1 MELNER
7 QQALY
12 KFLNVM
18 SFTKD
23 YISKEKIVGRL
34 YDYYP
39 RYSETSNEHNSAAF
53 ALIRKDV
60 RAINFSGVEKIIV
73 SSNKGYKI
81 ATKEEA
87 EAYIKRRLK
96 SSLVSLKLYWTI
108 KNKMDLDQQLDMDL
122 KQIETFVG

>member
-7 QQALY
+7 QEALY
-12 KFLNVM
+12 KYLNIM
-18 SFTKD
+18 SFTND
-23 YISKEKIVGRL
+23 YISKEQIVGRL

-39 RYSETSNEHNSAAF
+39 RYSETSNEHNSTVF
-53 ALIRKDV
+53 TALRHDV

-122 KQIETFVG
+122 KRIETYVS

>member
-7 QQALY
+7 QEALY
-12 KFLNVM
+12 KYLNIM
-18 SFTKD
+18 SFTND
-23 YISKEKIVGRL
+23 YISKEQIAGRL

-39 RYSETSNEHNSAAF
+39 RYSETSNEHNSTVFAA
-53 ALIRKDV
+53 LRHDV

-122 KQIETFVG
+122 KRIETYVS